1 MAPLLPDAPLPHL
14 ASWQE
19 QGGGIALAEARRLGP
34 DGVVAEI
41 RASGLRGRG
50 GAGFPTA
57 LKWGGILEEAPGRCY
72 VACNAAEGEPGTF
85 KDRALIRANPYQLL
99 EGLAVA
105 AETIGATEAYVAI
118 KSHFRPEIERLEQAA
133 TEMAPAGLL
142 GDVPIRIVEG
152 PDDYLFGEEKGLLE
166 VIEGNDPLPR
176 LVPPYIEGLFA
187 DRDSAGPAVVNNV
200 ETLSNI
206 PRILREGADAFRSE
220 GTPQSPGTMV
230 FTVSGAV
237 RREAVAELPLGAPIS
252 YLVYGPG
259 EGLEAGRRAK
269 AVISGA
275 SNAPLGASQ
284 LDTPL
289 SYEGMAAAGSGLG
302 AGGLI
307 VYDDTDCMV
316 RVGAVLSTFL
326 ARSSCG
332 QCPPCKLGTTAI
344 AERLWSLEQGEGTT
358 EMIEEIAA
366 WVGQV
371 TDANRCGLGLGER
384 VLTAG
389 LLERFWDEVAAHLTG
404 ACPLPGETI
413 LPMIDDWDPETGRFV
428 YRS

>member
-1 MAPLLPDAPLPHL
+1 M
-14 ASWQE
+14 
-19 QGGGIALAEARRLGP
+19 
-34 DGVVAEI
+34 
-41 RASGLRGRG
+41 
-50 GAGFPTA
+50 
-57 LKWGGILEEAPGRCY
+57 
-72 VACNAAEGEPGTF
+72 CNAAEGEPGTF
-85 KDRALIRANPYQLL
+85 KDRALIRTNPYQLL

-105 AETIGATEAYVAI
+105 AETIGATEAYVGI
-118 KSHFRPEIERLEQAA
+118 KARFRHEIERLEMAA
-133 TEMAPAGLL
+133 TEMGAAGLL
-142 GDVPIRIVEG
+142 GEVPLRIVEG

-176 LVPPYIEGLFA
+176 LVPPYVEGLFA
-187 DRDSAGPAVVNNV
+187 DRHSSAPAVVNNV

-206 PRILREGADAFRSE
+206 PRILRDGASAFRSV

-230 FTVSGAV
+230 FTISGAV
-237 RREAVAELPLGAPIS
+237 RREAVAELPLGAPLS
-252 YLVYGPG
+252 YLIYGPG
-259 EGLEAGRRAK
+259 AGLEAGRRAK

-275 SNAPLGASQ
+275 SNAPLGAAQ

-289 SYEGMAAAGSGLG
+289 SYEGMASAGSGLG

-344 AERLWSLEQGEGTT
+344 AEKLWLLEQGRGST
-358 EMIEEIAA
+358 ETVEEIAA

-389 LLERFWDEVAAHLTG
+389 LLERFWDEVEAHLIG
-404 ACPLPGETI
+404 ECPLPGETI
-413 LPMIDDWDPETGRFV
+413 LPMIEDWDQEAGRFV
-428 YRS
+428 YR

>member
-1 MAPLLPDAPLPHL
+1 M
-14 ASWQE
+14 
-19 QGGGIALAEARRLGP
+19 AEARRVGP

-57 LKWGGILEEAPGRCY
+57 LKWSGILQEAPSRCY
-72 VACNAAEGEPGTF
+72 VVCNAAEGEPGTF

-99 EGLAVA
+99 EGIAVA
-105 AETIGATEAYVAI
+105 AETIGAVEAYVGI
-118 KSHFRPEIERLEQAA
+118 KARFHPEIERLEMAA
-133 TEMAPAGLL
+133 TEMSSAGLL
-142 GDVPIRIVEG
+142 GDVPVRIVEG

-206 PRILREGADAFRSE
+206 PRIMRDGADAFRNE
-220 GTPQSPGTMV
+220 GTHQSPGTMV
-230 FTVSGAV
+230 FTISGAV
-237 RREAVAELPLGAPIS
+237 RREAVAEAPLGAPLS
-252 YLVYGPG
+252 FLVYGPG
-259 EGLEAGRRAK
+259 AGLEAGRRPK

-275 SNAPLGASQ
+275 SNAPLGAGQ

-344 AERLWSLEQGEGTT
+344 AERLWRLEHGGGSIEAV
-358 EMIEEIAA
+358 EEIAA

-389 LLERFWDEVAAHLTG
+389 LLERFWDEVEAHLTG
-404 ACPLPGETI
+404 ECPLPGETI
-413 LPMIDDWDPETGRFV
+413 LPMIDDWDQEAGRFV

>member
-1 MAPLLPDAPLPHL
+1 MAPLLPDVPLPHL

-34 DGVVAEI
+34 AGVVAEL

-57 LKWGGILEEAPGRCY
+57 LKWGGILEEAPTRCY

-118 KSHFRPEIERLEQAA
+118 KSRFRPEIERLEQAA

-206 PRILREGADAFRSE
+206 PRILREGVDAFRSE

-252 YLVYGPG
+252 YPG
-259 EGLEAGRRAK
+259 LRAWRGVGGGTQNRR
-269 AVISGA
+269 
-275 SNAPLGASQ
+275 P
-284 LDTPL
+284 
-289 SYEGMAAAGSGLG
+289 
-302 AGGLI
+302 
-307 VYDDTDCMV
+307 
-316 RVGAVLSTFL
+316 
-326 ARSSCG
+326 
-332 QCPPCKLGTTAI
+332 
-344 AERLWSLEQGEGTT
+344 
-358 EMIEEIAA
+358 
-366 WVGQV
+366 
-371 TDANRCGLGLGER
+371 
-384 VLTAG
+384 
-389 LLERFWDEVAAHLTG
+389 
-404 ACPLPGETI
+404 
-413 LPMIDDWDPETGRFV
+413 
-428 YRS
+428 